1 MGKDKSSLQSNK
13 GQEMKVIGF
22 LISLSSMWFGCYFLD
37 WILINKFDWAVFPT
51 VITVIGFT
59 VFGLVLF
66 ISAMEDKKA
75 KQ

>member
-1 MGKDKSSLQSNK
+1 
-13 GQEMKVIGF
+13 
-22 LISLSSMWFGCYFLD
+22 MWFGCYFLD